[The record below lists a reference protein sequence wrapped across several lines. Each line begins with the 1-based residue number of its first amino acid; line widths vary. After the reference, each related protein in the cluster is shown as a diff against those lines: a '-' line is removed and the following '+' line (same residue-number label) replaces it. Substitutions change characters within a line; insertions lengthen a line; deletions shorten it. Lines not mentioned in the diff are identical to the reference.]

1 MEPAECA
8 RQILVGLA
16 AGQREILVAEGREAF
31 AAALRWQNPE
41 QLFDL
46 LAAEGARLA
55 EARAAGERP
64 EPVAVRRTLPES

>member
-1 MEPAECA
+1 M
-8 RQILVGLA
+8 
-16 AGQREILVAEGREAF
+16 
-31 AAALRWQNPE
+31 AAALRWQNPD

-64 EPVAVRRTLPES
+64 EPGSVARTFAES